1 MLFMGGGT
9 NGVTDTAYNLDSAPV
24 RSVEVATNPGGW
36 TEARWTAINPPT
48 NGYRFMIGYEFVEND
63 DVYIIASSVAA
74 RPVVNATVKVALAE
88 LDTTSPPT
96 GFGPLGRG
104 SFYRIGSG
112 AIFGAFDTSNTYATD
127 VIMEVTTANVPP
139 TANAGVDQTVV
150 EDTLVTLNGSG
161 STDSDGTIVTY
172 TWTQVSGTAVAL
184 SGAGTNR
191 TFTPANPGT
200 YVFGLTCT
208 DEDGGVSAQDLV
220 TITVTSA
227 ITGPTV
233 NAGLDRTVVLG
244 SNMALTASV
253 TIPGG
258 RTINTVLS
266 QWSQVSGT
274 AATITKIGQYGMSSI
289 LPAIGTYVFRYTAVD
304 SAGFSATDDII
315 VTIIAGGGGGGN
327 TVFAENEIITGRTLR
342 ESWFDGVTT
351 EEMPAFARSSY
362 YLPGQTVQLCIDFN
376 ADFNVEIFRLGYYGG
391 TGARRVMSDLPGTPV
406 VQPAAVAIADSNG
419 AVTCDAWTTNFTWSI
434 PLDATPGWYYVLL
447 KGTDGT
453 SFGNVLFCVSDK
465 NAKKSAVIVASESTW
480 MGAYNGYGSKNLYGA
495 AKGIGVST
503 DRSLCVS
510 YDRPVITQD
519 YVPQTHF
526 FNGEYATL
534 RFFERAG
541 YDVGYTT
548 NEQITRDP
556 SILDGRSVIIFSGHN
571 EYTSSAVLEKTKQL
585 VNAGTHVVNMA
596 ANDFF
601 WRVRFGTIDD
611 AAITTLGRV
620 MWGRK
625 DTMPGPDAHVAGVPF
640 VDNADWQGT
649 WQDTRWPLRQ
659 PSESLFADRFVANG
673 IRADKITVP
682 AAMKSLPIWRN
693 SIVAD
698 GLSSAFEFGDGSA
711 GMEWDTPSGPIA
723 RVKLSSV
730 SVDLENNA
738 SDLNGQNYNEDG
750 VFEHCI
756 TLSRLNTTSGLI
768 FNFNTT
774 QWGWALDAFHL
785 RGTNIANAGA
795 IQATLNILADLGFM
809 PSTVAVSRIIGM
821 TYPTPVGDVGLAY
834 GLESST
840 PPPPNPNPDPT
851 GSASQ
856 VFYSDGVEWHPL

>member
-1 MLFMGGGT
+1 
-9 NGVTDTAYNLDSAPV
+9 
-24 RSVEVATNPGGW
+24 
-36 TEARWTAINPPT
+36 
-48 NGYRFMIGYEFVEND
+48 
-63 DVYIIASSVAA
+63 
-74 RPVVNATVKVALAE
+74 
-88 LDTTSPPT
+88 
-96 GFGPLGRG
+96 
-104 SFYRIGSG
+104 
-112 AIFGAFDTSNTYATD
+112 
-127 VIMEVTTANVPP
+127 
-139 TANAGVDQTVV
+139 
-150 EDTLVTLNGSG
+150 
-161 STDSDGTIVTY
+161 
-172 TWTQVSGTAVAL
+172 
-184 SGAGTNR
+184 
-191 TFTPANPGT
+191 
-200 YVFGLTCT
+200 
-208 DEDGGVSAQDLV
+208 
-220 TITVTSA
+220 
-227 ITGPTV
+227 
-233 NAGLDRTVVLG
+233 
-244 SNMALTASV
+244 
-253 TIPGG
+253 
-258 RTINTVLS
+258 
-266 QWSQVSGT
+266 
-274 AATITKIGQYGMSSI
+274 
-289 LPAIGTYVFRYTAVD
+289 
-304 SAGFSATDDII
+304 
-315 VTIIAGGGGGGN
+315 
-327 TVFAENEIITGRTLR
+327 
-342 ESWFDGVTT
+342 
-351 EEMPAFARSSY
+351 
-362 YLPGQTVQLCIDFN
+362 
-376 ADFNVEIFRLGYYGG
+376 
-391 TGARRVMSDLPGTPV
+391 
-406 VQPAAVAIADSNG
+406 
-419 AVTCDAWTTNFTWSI
+419 
-434 PLDATPGWYYVLL
+434 LDATPGWYYALL

-495 AKGIGVST
+495 SKGIGVST
-503 DRSLCVS
+503 ARSLCVS

-519 YVPQTHF
+519 YVAQTHF

-611 AAITTLGRV
+611 AAITTPGRV

-659 PSESLFADRFVANG
+659 PSESLFADRFIANG

-698 GLSSAFEFGDGSA
+698 GSGSAFEFGDGSA

-723 RVKLSSV
+723 MVKLSSV

-750 VFEHCI
+750 VFEHSI
-756 TLSRLNTTSGLI
+756 TLSRLNTSSGFI

-774 QWGWALDAFHL
+774 QWGWVLDAFHL